1 MRGFFLLFKNFD
13 KFLKFVRIKLFKG
26 ETMKKLMIMCLFL
39 TFGVT
44 ESKAGLLLEP
54 YVGYLLGTQD
64 GKYKQDGN
72 EVDPDETSSSGA
84 GFGAR
89 VGFQTFGLMV
99 GGVYETI
106 PSITSEE
113 NDVESDAGSTSRLG
127 VFVGYDFPLF
137 LRVWGTYF
145 LDVSIED
152 SNGNDAS
159 DMFDSGLGAGVGL
172 TFLPLVSLNVE
183 YRMYTL
189 SDDFKNNGVTFDYSD
204 TNYSEIFVSVSL
216 PLNL

>member
-1 MRGFFLLFKNFD
+1 
-13 KFLKFVRIKLFKG
+13 
-26 ETMKKLMIMCLFL
+26 MKKLMIICLFL

-54 YVGYLLGTQD
+54 YVGYQLGTLD
-64 GKYKQDGN
+64 GKYKYKSTGIEADY
-72 EVDPDETSSSGA
+72 PETSHSGA

-89 VGFQTFGLMV
+89 VGFQTFGLML

-106 PSITSEE
+106 PSITQER
-113 NDVESDAGSTSRLG
+113 NDTESDLGSSSKLG

-145 LDVSIED
+145 LDVSAED
-152 SNGNDAS
+152 EDGNDFS
-159 DMFDSGLGAGVGL
+159 DLYDSGVGAGVGL

-183 YRMYTL
+183 YRMYTW
-189 SDDFKNNGVTFDYSD
+189 SDNFNNADYTD
-204 TNYSEIFVSVSL
+204 TNHSEIFVSVSL

>member
-1 MRGFFLLFKNFD
+1 
-13 KFLKFVRIKLFKG
+13 
-26 ETMKKLMIMCLFL
+26 MKKLMIMCLFL

-54 YVGYLLGTQD
+54 YVGYHLGSRD
-64 GKYKQDGN
+64 GKAKEKATGI
-72 EVDPDETSSSGA
+72 EAAIAETDYSGA

-89 VGFQTFGLMV
+89 VGFQTFGLML

-106 PSITSEE
+106 PSITSESGGTE
-113 NDVESDAGSTSRLG
+113 TEGGSSAKLG

-137 LRVWGTYF
+137 VRVWGTYF
-145 LDVSIED
+145 LDVTMED
-152 SNGNDAS
+152 EDGNEVS
-159 DMFDSGLGAGVGL
+159 DLYDSGVGAGVGL

-183 YRMYTL
+183 YRMYTF
-189 SDDFKNNGVTFDYSD
+189 SDDWKSGGSSYDLSGQNH
-204 TNYSEIFVSVSL
+204 SEIFLSVSL